1 MKTDTNSVKISG
13 FIAVHDDPVL
23 NARFA
28 FTINTSNNKV
38 KYTITCYWKL
48 RNVSGE
54 SSFKK
59 YADAKIFFDGL
70 PAIAQMEMI

>member
-1 MKTDTNSVKISG
+1 MNANQLCGI
-13 FIAVHDDPVL
+13 IANYDNTAL
-23 NARFA
+23 NAQFA
-28 FTINTSNNKV
+28 YTIDTSNNKV

-59 YADAKIFFDGL
+59 YADAKIFLMDCQQL
-70 PAIAQMEMI
+70 HKWK

>member
-1 MKTDTNSVKISG
+1 MNANQLCGI
-13 FIAVHDDPVL
+13 IANYDNTAL
-23 NARFA
+23 NAQFA
-28 FTINTSNNKV
+28 YTINTSNNKV